1 MSKAAK
7 DGNNFRREWDKEAFE
22 KRAKERLESEL
33 LLEEVRDHADHRAF
47 MIGLYGPCVWLPWP
61 LRVGA
66 ARAGL
71 ASLSK
76 SVLCDLQECEHKK
89 TEAQPIVRLL
99 EGMASALRFL
109 LDHSLD
115 NMKALGFTSASW
127 CSTVCALVFG
137 KLEDGGGFDFSQTL
151 VDDVVA
157 GIKEFL
163 TGSLVPF
170 WPTVPP
176 YFLRPLVHLC
186 ISGACSSLFSSHSLM
201 CN

>member
-1 MSKAAK
+1 MLLPQAYELRGPAKVDEANVLGIGCGLWALSLLDLAAP
-7 DGNNFRREWDKEAFE
+7 EA
-22 KRAKERLESEL
+22 R
-33 LLEEVRDHADHRAF
+33 
-47 MIGLYGPCVWLPWP
+47 
-61 LRVGA
+61 
-66 ARAGL
+66 
-71 ASLSK
+71 
-76 SVLCDLQECEHKK
+76 
-89 TEAQPIVRLL
+89 PIVRLL
-99 EGMASALRFL
+99 EGMGSALRFT

-115 NMKALGFTSASW
+115 HMKALGFTTASF
-127 CSTVCALVFG
+127 CATVCALVFG

-170 WPTVPP
+170 WPTVPA